1 MRPTRTITTLAG
13 AAMALSLAAC
23 GDAGSDSGDGG
34 SDTPE
39 YEVAEN
45 AAEEFDDGTR
55 MKELAESGEVIIGVK
70 YDQPGIGFKG
80 ATDDMPVGFDP
91 EIGKILAA
99 DLGIKPEDITWKE
112 TISDNRE
119 PFLQSGEVDL
129 VIASYSITDERR
141 QVVGQAGPYY
151 VTGQQ
156 LLVAKDNEE
165 IQSVDDLKGQ
175 SVCSVTGSTSLDNVE
190 AEGAKPRGFDT
201 YSECVDQVVN
211 GSVDA
216 MTTDGAILLGYVAEQ
231 PDELKVV
238 GDAFSEERYGVGYSK
253 DAPEMCQWITDT
265 LKSAQD
271 DGLWADA
278 FEATLG
284 QSGVETPEPPAMD
297 ECQS

>member
-1 MRPTRTITTLAG
+1 MRLTRKISAAAVAVVLG
-13 AAMALSLAAC
+13 AALAAC
-23 GDAGSDSGDGG
+23 GDAGSDDE
-34 SDTPE
+34 DTGADV
-39 YEVAEN
+39 EVEEG
-45 AAEEFDDGTR
+45 AADEFDDGTR
-55 MKELAESGEVIIGVK
+55 MKELAESGSIIIGVK

-99 DLGIKPEDITWKE
+99 DLGIAPEDIEWKE

-119 PFLQSGEVDL
+119 PFLTSGEVDL

-156 LLVAKDNEE
+156 LLVAADSD
-165 IQSVDDLKGQ
+165 IDSLDDVKGTE
-175 SVCSVTGSTSLDNVE
+175 VCSVTGSTSLENIE

-201 YSECVDQVVN
+201 YSECVDQVLN
-211 GSVDA
+211 GTVDA
-216 MTTDGAILLGYVAEQ
+216 MTTDGAILLGYAAQ
-231 PDELKVV
+231 NPDQLKVV
-238 GDAFSEERYGVGYSK
+238 VEPFSEERYGVGYSL
-253 DAPEMCQWITDT
+253 DSPEMCEWITETIED
-265 LKSAQD
+265 AQE
-271 DGLWADA
+271 DGAWADA

-297 ECQS
+297 ECPAA